1 MTLWYI
7 TVCNNILL
15 CCYSPSPCCLLF
27 FPFSHSSSPLSPHTP
42 LPSPS
47 PLVSCSFPPILLLP
61 LLSFCLFLPSL
72 HPSLLLPLPSPSSFS
87 LFLLP
92 PPSPSSLSLLL
103 SKVPDDVDQ
112 RPSKVLHWGG
122 GKKEGSALAGPQNSE
137 TLVEFGAKQIVA
149 SDKHH
154 VMLTM
159 SGLVYSLQAKS
170 SGEYSATVSNCKSTV
185 A

>member
-1 MTLWYI
+1 MQLFSLS
-7 TVCNNILL
+7 LL
-15 CCYSPSPCCLLF
+15 SPL

-61 LLSFCLFLPSL
+61 LLSFCPFLPSL
-72 HPSLLLPLPSPSSFS
+72 HPSLLLPLPSPSSFSLLLPLPSPSSFS

-159 SGLVYSLQAKS
+159 SGLVYSLQAKT

>member
-1 MTLWYI
+1 M
-7 TVCNNILL
+7 
-15 CCYSPSPCCLLF
+15 
-27 FPFSHSSSPLSPHTP
+27 
-42 LPSPS
+42 
-47 PLVSCSFPPILLLP
+47 
-61 LLSFCLFLPSL
+61 
-72 HPSLLLPLPSPSSFS
+72 
-87 LFLLP
+87 
-92 PPSPSSLSLLL
+92 
-103 SKVPDDVDQ
+103 
-112 RPSKVLHWGG
+112 LHWGG